1 MKLFLVLALGVIAFF
16 MFKEEISL
24 YAGKAKRVAEAS
36 SSVSSRA
43 GDIERVGGKRTPA
56 DLRWISEMNV
66 LCARRN
72 SQESLLVGPEDDTTR
87 SLARYAART
96 LAIWDRYARR
106 AAAVRIPE
114 TYVTEANV
122 LRTADQ
128 ARRRG
133 IEAVLLAARSGDRAG
148 SHSAIDSFGEVSERM
163 RSHLVNIGLNNC
175 ADFDP

>member
-1 MKLFLVLALGVIAFF
+1 MKLFLVIALGVIAFF

-36 SSVSSRA
+36 SSVSKRA
-43 GDIERVGGKRTPA
+43 GEIERVGGKRTQA

-72 SQESLLVGPEDDTTR
+72 SQENALPGPANTMR
-87 SLARYAART
+87 SLARYAQRT
-96 LAIWDRYARR
+96 LAVWDRYARR
-106 AAAVRIPE
+106 AAAVRVPD
-114 TYVTEANV
+114 TYVTEADV

-148 SHSAIDSFGEVSERM
+148 SHRAIGSFSEVSARM
-163 RSHLVNIGLNNC
+163 RSNLVNIGVNNC
-175 ADFDP
+175 ADFNP